1 MGGFVLVACL
11 VAACCSHR
19 CRAKLFG
26 YTTADAAGDNNNNA
40 ATNHDHD
47 HATSSAVSTFSAN
60 ATTSHAGP
68 ASSLARGQGRKQ
80 QQGRATALDKDGDM
94 DEWSH
99 TLNEEE
105 EGVRGHGISSLVG
118 AGGSK
123 PTHGKG
129 KEIPL
134 QPLLS
139 RVPVAGHPSAP
150 SPSSSLQQQQRQQQ
164 QQQQQQ
170 QQLQQQGDFDFS
182 MENPLKQPTLPSSP
196 VAYPFHAPSPPI
208 GGGGFAAHSS
218 SSSSGLSPSRTEVV
232 SGAGFDDPFGN
243 SDPFASAPP
252 AGDDFNAF
260 TNVPLIANESSFT
273 AAGNRT
279 NNVVIAKS
287 ASKVPPPNP
296 FQAAPPPAAA
306 SVAGSNTASWDWLDQ
321 GAAPLPKAP

>member
-1 MGGFVLVACL
+1 MLVACL
-11 VAACCSHR
+11 IAACCSHR

-26 YTTADAAGDNNNNA
+26 YTTADAAGDNNHA

-47 HATSSAVSTFSAN
+47 HAASSAVSTFSAN
-60 ATTSHAGP
+60 ATTSRAGP
-68 ASSLARGQGRKQ
+68 TSSLARGQGRKQ
-80 QQGRATALDKDGDM
+80 QSAGGRATALDKDGDM

-105 EGVRGHGISSLVG
+105 EGVRGHGISSFVG
-118 AGGSK
+118 AGAGAGSK

-139 RVPVAGHPSAP
+139 RAPVGHPSAP
-150 SPSSSLQQQQRQQQ
+150 SSSSTSQQRQQQ

-170 QQLQQQGDFDFS
+170 QQDDFDFS
-182 MENPLKQPTLPSSP
+182 MENPLKQPPLPSNP

-208 GGGGFAAHSS
+208 GGGFAAHSS
-218 SSSSGLSPSRTEVV
+218 SSSSSNQGLSPSHTEIV

-260 TNVPLIANESSFT
+260 TNVPLITNESSFT

-279 NNVVIAKS
+279 NNGVVAKS
-287 ASKVPPPNP
+287 TSKVPPPNP

-306 SVAGSNTASWDWLDQ
+306 VAGSNTASWDWLDQ